1 MQDDELTEPHPVVI
15 NEALLQFGA
24 RDGLT
29 PQERERLEEAE
40 KHENANTCLQPPE
53 VKVLRLTYM
62 HIRKIDNL
70 QCYTALQ
77 ELNLANNIITKI
89 ENLSTLT
96 TLRKLDL
103 SFNLIEDFD
112 GLEALENLEELS
124 LFKNQITKLEKFPT
138 LKKLRLLS
146 LGRNKI
152 ADLNEIRYFYKLKG
166 LRVLTLIDNPIHEKD
181 IYKLTV
187 LAYLPGLQFLDYTRV
202 LPSDITDAKERHS
215 DQIANLQTQDNYEM
229 STEENQRAADARAK
243 LYREAF
249 LNKIVD
255 LHLSLFKKDNDHTKL
270 RTINEIAQPYMQF
283 VDDLSKTVEGF
294 KNDIIAQFRLL
305 NEEEDQFNEAYT
317 IITEKNRLEMVEI
330 VKRLERKRRAFMDS
344 LNTEEE
350 QTNDNANDDTESI
363 KFIKESEEI
372 RDELYTTEFSLV
384 DQVSEMIHL
393 YESELDDRNNAIIER
408 INSFF
413 GIVRNLETD
422 YNEKITD
429 ICMKLWE
436 RFNQGEAV
444 EVTDEIRSILVDKD
458 TLLATITQSHE
469 HRITKLYR
477 RQEDIATNY
486 KNRIENMTASAHQTD
501 LERNRRRISEISNYM
516 ANIEA
521 AIKALEGG
529 DDEND

>member
-15 NEALLQFGA
+15 NEALLQYGA

-29 PQERERLEEAE
+29 PAERERLEDAE
-40 KHENANTCLQPPE
+40 KHEDANNCLQPPE

-77 ELNLANNIITKI
+77 ELYLANNIIKKI

-103 SFNLIEDFD
+103 SFNLIEDFE

-124 LFKNQITKLEKFPT
+124 LFKNQITKLQNFPI

-152 ADLNEIRYFYKLKG
+152 ADLNEIRYFYKLKA
-166 LRVLTLIDNPIHEKD
+166 LRVLTLIDNPIHDKD

-215 DQIANLQTQDNYEM
+215 DQIANLQTQDNYEL
-229 STEENQRAADARAK
+229 STEENQKAADARAK
-243 LYREAF
+243 LHREAF

-283 VDDLSKTVEGF
+283 VDDLSKTIEGF
-294 KNDIIAQFRLL
+294 KNDIITQFRLL
-305 NEEEDQFNEAYT
+305 NEEEEQFNQAYST
-317 IITEKNRLEMVEI
+317 ITENNRLEMVAI
-330 VKRLERKRRAFMDS
+330 VKDLERKRRAFMNS

-350 QTNDNANDDTESI
+350 QTNDNPNDDEENI
-363 KFIKESEEI
+363 KFIQEI
-372 RDELYTTEFSLV
+372 ENVKDQLFTSEFSLV
-384 DQVSEMIHL
+384 DQVSEMIHM

-422 YNEKITD
+422 YNEKVTD

-477 RQEDIATNY
+477 RQEDIANNY
-486 KNRIENMTASAHQTD
+486 KNRIDNMTATSRQTD
-501 LERNRRRISEISNYM
+501 LERNRRRIAEISNYM
-516 ANIEA
+516 ANINS
-521 AIKALEGG
+521 AIQALEGG
-529 DDEND
+529 DDDND